1 MKTTDY
7 WREPMDEAMARR
19 VLSAEHFDYAVA
31 QGEKFCSTAAVGA
44 WMANSQEK
52 YGAYRTAEREA
63 QRLAK
68 LPRMT
73 RDEYYA
79 HPSSYRGTWDS
90 ERTDWP
96 NWAEVRH
103 RYMGQRTLMRGN
115 ALEVE
120 GFSFVIEG

>member
-1 MKTTDY
+1 MKITDY

-19 VLSAEHFDYAVA
+19 VLSTEHFDYAVA

-73 RDEYYA
+73 VAEYEA
-79 HPSSYRGTWDS
+79 HHSSYRSIWST
-90 ERTDWP
+90 ERTDWSD
-96 NWAEVRH
+96 WAQIRH
-103 RYMGQRTLMRGN
+103 RYIGKRTLMRHGS
-115 ALEVE
+115 LGVE
-120 GFSFVIEG
+120 GLSFVIEG